1 MPTSSDKTPKLTKPP
16 KTLPKQLP
24 EHATEQLPKE
34 SLTTSHFD
42 VEEALAGLST
52 RPGVY
57 IYRDEAGKVLYVGK
71 AKHLRKR
78 VTSYFRKT
86 GLATRTMLLVSK
98 IASIETHQT
107 HTEVEALLL
116 ENNLIKQHKPH
127 YNVLLKDDKSY
138 PYLRLHTDTQ
148 SPWLS
153 HYRGSRN
160 RSGQFFG
167 PFPNGGSLRDTL
179 GYIEQIF
186 KLRQCSESIF
196 KNRSR
201 PCLQYQIKRCSAPCV
216 DRISPQ
222 DYAEDVRQA
231 VAFLEG
237 KDSRLLSELG
247 EQMQTASDNL
257 DFEKAA
263 TLRDRIAALKR
274 LQAKQYVLG
283 ASGDAD
289 VIALMQASGLA
300 CFYVEHIRHGRNL
313 GGRYHLQKN
322 RLELADSDLMS
333 AFLPQYYLGKSL
345 PKEVLISAAIED
357 AELIQT
363 GLIEGDLASE
373 GRAPSSKTEFK
384 HQCRGHR
391 KRWQQQA
398 MMNAE
403 HHLNQHLNR
412 NSTLN
417 AQYAN
422 LVKLLKIKAVPKRME
437 CFDISHTGGERIVGS
452 CVVFDENGAL
462 KQDYRKFNIEGIEPG
477 DDYAAMRQVLT
488 RRYGGLIKER
498 APLPDLVIVDGG
510 KGQITVAKEV
520 LAELGI
526 SELPL
531 FGVSKGPE
539 RIAGEEILHFKG
551 REIDPS
557 IRSPALHL
565 IQQIRDEA
573 HRFAL
578 TGHRAR
584 RAKKMLSSP
593 LQGIAGVGA
602 KRRQALLKHFGGIQE
617 VKNAG
622 IEDLQK
628 ATGISPKLAAKI
640 YDLFH

>member
-1 MPTSSDKTPKLTKPP
+1 M
-16 KTLPKQLP
+16 
-24 EHATEQLPKE
+24 
-34 SLTTSHFD
+34 
-42 VEEALAGLST
+42 AGLST

-57 IYRDEAGKVLYVGK
+57 VYRDEAGKVLYVGK

-138 PYLRLHTDTQ
+138 PYLRLHTDTR

-167 PFPNGGSLRDTL
+167 PFPSGGSLRDTL

-216 DRISPQ
+216 DRISPE

-237 KDSRLLSELG
+237 KDSRLSAELG
-247 EQMQTASDNL
+247 EQMQKASDDL

-263 TLRDRIAALKR
+263 AQRDRIAALKR

-283 ASGDAD
+283 ATGDAD
-289 VIALMQASGLA
+289 VIALKQASGLA
-300 CFYVEHIRHGRNL
+300 CFYVEHVRHGRNL
-313 GGRYHLQKN
+313 GGRYHFQKN
-322 RLELADSDLMS
+322 RLELSDSDLMS
-333 AFLPQYYLGKSL
+333 AFLPQYYLGKTL
-345 PKEVLISAAIED
+345 PKEVLISAAIENGQ
-357 AELIQT
+357 LI
-363 GLIEGDLASE
+363 IASLNASDQE
-373 GRAPSSKTEFK
+373 TQHTQIIKTEFK
-384 HQCRGHR
+384 HLCRGHR

-422 LVKLLKIKAVPKRME
+422 LVTLLKISDAPKRME
-437 CFDISHTGGERIVGS
+437 CFDISHTGGERTVGS
-452 CVVFDENGAL
+452 CVVFDENGPL
-462 KQDYRKFNIEGIEPG
+462 KQDYRKFNIEGVEPG

-488 RRYGGLIKER
+488 RRYGRLIKED
-498 APLPDLVIVDGG
+498 AALPDLVIVDGG
-510 KGQITVAKEV
+510 KGQMTVAKEV
-520 LAELGI
+520 FVELGI
-526 SELPL
+526 STLPL
-531 FGVSKGPE
+531 LGVSKGPE
-539 RIAGEEILHFKG
+539 RIAGEETLHFNG
-551 REIDPS
+551 REIDPGT
-557 IRSPALHL
+557 RSPALHL

-573 HRFAL
+573 HRFAI

-584 RAKKMLSSP
+584 RAKKMVSSP
-593 LQGIAGVGA
+593 LQGISGIGA
-602 KRRQALLKHFGGIQE
+602 KRRQGLLKHFGGIQA

-628 ATGISPKLAAKI
+628 APGISPKLAAKI